1 MTQAWSGDV
10 GMMSVVDGYNR
21 AGTGSA
27 SVTVHGAGMGLVT
40 YTGRARE
47 GQTGCEAT
55 EWESETSV
63 RCLESHGGRG
73 SLRMLLTSGGS
84 ACSFSNGLTLDSPSV
99 CVLSVT
105 NGPGTGK
112 SSIVVFGASF
122 NVDSHSAH
130 SRVGFSSSESSL
142 WLSETSVQCRSAA
155 GSNHPGVMLGAVVTA
170 GVRVGSMSRAF
181 TFNSP
186 ISSFYPA
193 NQPLRV
199 RSGIPSLTIYGSD
212 FGTSDS
218 SAAGRVG
225 HSSTQASFWIS
236 DSVLFCMVSAGMLSS
251 MPASVTVSG
260 AVDSATMVLSY
271 DIPQVKLAIRSVQS
285 SGTVL
290 HAVGTNL
297 GFVQASH
304 ASRLSQTACESTEW
318 ASDTLLLCKTSNSND
333 AGQDTFVVTA
343 VTKVSSFS
351 GVFLFEAGFDLSA
364 AYGTQSER
372 LARTYG
378 RESLPSPWLS
388 HTAVLGLDMTSTDWQ
403 AATIVKSIDGRERK
417 LEMIMRES
425 HAVQLLAMA
434 ERWRT
439 LTEQKR
445 RRDQTAKRIAVGM
458 TRSLHLNAVK
468 LHS

>member
-10 GMMSVVDGYNR
+10 GMMSVMRRENR

-63 RCLESHGGRG
+63 RCLVSHGGRG
-73 SLRMLLTSGGS
+73 SLRVLVTSGGS
-84 ACSFSNGLTLDSPSV
+84 ARTFSVGLTLDFPAVS
-99 CVLSVT
+99 VLSVT

-112 SSIVVFGASF
+112 ESIVVFGASF
-122 NVDSHSAH
+122 NLDSHSAH
-130 SRVGFSSSESSL
+130 SRVGFSASESSL

-170 GVRVGSMSRAF
+170 GVTVGSISRAF

-199 RSGIPSLTIYGSD
+199 RNGIPSLTMYGSD
-212 FGTSDS
+212 FGTFES

-236 DSVLFCMVSAGMLSS
+236 DSVLFCMVSAGMASS
-251 MPASVTVSG
+251 LPASVTVSG

-271 DIPQVKLAIRSVQS
+271 DIPQVRLAIRSVQS

-304 ASRLSQTACESTEW
+304 ASRISQTACEATEW

-333 AGQDTFVVTA
+333 AGQHTFVVTA

-351 GVFLFEAGFDLSA
+351 GVFLFEAGCDLSA

-378 RESLPSPWLS
+378 RETLPSPWLS

-403 AATIVKSIDGRERK
+403 AATSVKSIDGRETK

-434 ERWRT
+434 ARWRT

-445 RRDQTAKRIAVGM
+445 RQTRRKRESM
-458 TRSLHLNAVK
+458 
-468 LHS
+468 

>member
-10 GMMSVVDGYNR
+10 GMMSVIDGYNR

-63 RCLESHGGRG
+63 RCLESHGGLG
-73 SLRMLLTSGGS
+73 SLRLLVTSGGS
-84 ACSFSNGLTLDSPSV
+84 VRTLSEGLTLDFPVVS
-99 CVLSVT
+99 VLSVT

-112 SSIVVFGASF
+112 ESIVVFGASF
-122 NVDSHSAH
+122 NLDSHSAH
-130 SRVGFSSSESSL
+130 SRVGFSASESSL

-170 GVRVGSMSRAF
+170 GVTVGSISRAF

-199 RSGIPSLTIYGSD
+199 RNGIPSLTIYGSD
-212 FGTSDS
+212 FGTSES
-218 SAAGRVG
+218 SAAERVG

-236 DSVLFCMVSAGMLSS
+236 DSVLFCMVSAGMASS
-251 MPASVTVSG
+251 LPASVTVSG

-271 DIPQVKLAIRSVQS
+271 DIPQVRLAIRSVQS

-304 ASRLSQTACESTEW
+304 ASRISQTACEATEW

-333 AGQDTFVVTA
+333 AGQHTFVVTA

-378 RESLPSPWLS
+378 RETLPSPWLS

-403 AATIVKSIDGRERK
+403 AATTVKSIDGRETK

-434 ERWRT
+434 ARWRT

-445 RRDQTAKRIAVGM
+445 RQTRRKRE
-458 TRSLHLNAVK
+458 SL
-468 LHS
+468 